1 MKIITA
7 GLTEEQRLEA
17 VVKGARVDEHRA
29 RAMLEGQGWDAVV
42 VDGNV
47 IVGPSVFDAASDRD
61 TDSAAVGEV
70 VALVAHALFGEA
82 HSISDS
88 SSTLLV
94 TPAGGE
100 RAAFI
105 RG

>member
-7 GLTEEQRLEA
+7 GLAEQQRLEA

-29 RAMLEGQGWDAVV
+29 RAMLEGQGWDAIV

-47 IVGPSVFDAASDRD
+47 TVGPSVFDAAADRNAE
-61 TDSAAVGEV
+61 SAAAGEV
-70 VALVAHALFGEA
+70 VALAAHALFGDA
-82 HSISDS
+82 HSVAGS
-88 SSTLLV
+88 SNTLFV

-100 RAAFI
+100 RTLV